1 MLQTKPPGWL
11 FGAPDKAMYLKSTCS
26 AVYLK
31 SGSKQVLATYSLNTY
46 YEHNMSKC
54 SLLSSGGQNVPE
66 ETYDKPRVLNA
77 FTLCQKRTNVTPVS

>member
-1 MLQTKPPGWL
+1 MLQT
-11 FGAPDKAMYLKSTCS
+11 PDKAIYLKSTCS

-31 SGSKQVLATYSLNTY
+31 SGSKHVLATSILNTY

-77 FTLCQKRTNVTPVS
+77 FTLCQKHTNVTPVF